1 MHPTS
6 PGMKLCP
13 KCLFSEIPGM
23 IDVSESC
30 DFTEMRECPVCK
42 GDCEIEMTPEEIKA
56 QTKTDKL

>member
-1 MHPTS
+1 
-6 PGMKLCP
+6 
-13 KCLFSEIPGM
+13 M